1 MRNLWL
7 IAKSEYKLRV
17 GQRSFLLATLSIPML
32 LAMVTA
38 VGVLAATGSRDA
50 RPLGYVDRSGLIPA
64 QVASAAG
71 AGSQVAVIPFADED
85 AARAAVEAGQIQAYY
100 LLPADYAIRRE
111 VTVTYGKEPPGE
123 GTRAAF
129 DAFLRRALV
138 AGQPGA
144 VAQRLLAGSELTLST
159 VDGRRQLSPS
169 GFVDAL
175 LPFVAGLLFV
185 MATLSSSSYLM
196 QALTAEK
203 ENRTVE
209 VIMTTVRPL
218 DLVAGKASGLMA
230 VLLSQ
235 LTIWVAVAV
244 AAVLVAR
251 RWVPELVELRVSP
264 QLLLLILT
272 YFLPSYAL
280 IAGMMTA
287 IGAIMPDLQQG
298 QQLAGTLN
306 LLFMLPYLLV
316 ALLFANPNGPLA
328 VALTLFPTTAFTTIT
343 VRWGLTA
350 VPLWQIATGWVL
362 LALAALAMLWV
373 ASRVFRIGM
382 LAYGQRL
389 SLAGIRTALRGN
401 AG

>member
-7 IAKSEYKLRV
+7 IARQEYAQRV
-17 GQRSFLLATLSIPML
+17 GQRSFLLATLSIPLL
-32 LAMVTA
+32 LAVVTA
-38 VGVLAATGSRDA
+38 VGVLTATGSRDT
-50 RPLGYVDRSGLIPA
+50 RPLGYVDRSGLISAQAAPA
-64 QVASAAG
+64 ADAG
-71 AGSQVAVIPFADED
+71 DGVAVLPFADEA

-100 LLPADYAIRRE
+100 LLPEDYAFRRE
-111 VTVTYGKEPPGE
+111 VIVYYGKEPPGQ
-123 GTRAAF
+123 RARSAF
-129 DAFLRRALV
+129 DAFLRRTLV
-138 AGQPGA
+138 AGRPEA

-159 VDGRRQLSPS
+159 LDGRRQLSES
-169 GFVDAL
+169 GFMDAL

-185 MATLSSSSYLM
+185 IATLSSSGYLM

-209 VIMTTVRPL
+209 VMMTAVRPL
-218 DLVAGKASGLMA
+218 DLVAGKAAGLMA
-230 VLLSQ
+230 VSLTQ
-235 LTIWVAVAV
+235 LAIWLAVAV

-251 RWVPELVELRVSP
+251 PSVPELAELRVSP
-264 QLLLLILT
+264 QLVLLILV

-280 IAGMMTA
+280 IAGMMTT

-306 LLFMLPYLLV
+306 LLFMMPYLLA
-316 ALLFANPNGPLA
+316 ALLFANPNSPVA
-328 VALTLFPTTAFTTIT
+328 VALTLFPTTAFTTLI

-350 VPLWQIATGWVL
+350 VPLWQIATGWALLVL
-362 LALAALAMLWV
+362 SALAMLWV

-389 SLAGIRTALRGN
+389 SLAGIRAALRRE
-401 AG
+401 

>member
-1 MRNLWL
+1 MRSLWL
-7 IAKSEYKLRV
+7 IAKAEYRLRV
-17 GQRSFLLATLSIPML
+17 GQRSFLLATLSIPLL
-32 LAMVTA
+32 LAVVTA
-38 VGVLAATGSRDA
+38 VGVLAATGSWDA

-64 QVASAAG
+64 QVAPAVG
-71 AGSQVAVIPFADED
+71 AGSQVAVIPFADEN
-85 AARAAVEAGQIQAYY
+85 AARAAVEAGQIRAYY

-111 VTVTYGKEPPGE
+111 VTVYYGEEPPGE
-123 GTRAAF
+123 RTRAAF

-138 AGQPGA
+138 AGQPEA

-159 VDGRRQLSPS
+159 LDGRRQLSPS
-169 GFVDAL
+169 GFADAL

-230 VLLSQ
+230 VSLTQ

-251 RWVPELVELRVSP
+251 RWVPELAELRVSP
-264 QLLLLILT
+264 QLLVLILA

-280 IAGMMTA
+280 IASMMTA

-306 LLFMLPYLLV
+306 LLFMMPYLLA
-316 ALLFANPNGPLA
+316 ALLFANPNSPVA
-328 VALTLFPTTAFTTIT
+328 VALTLFPTTAFTTLT

-350 VPLWQIATGWVL
+350 VPLWQIATGWALLVL
-362 LALAALAMLWV
+362 SALAMLWV
-373 ASRVFRIGM
+373 AGRIFRIGM

-389 SLAGIRTALRGN
+389 SLAGIRAALRGR
-401 AG
+401 